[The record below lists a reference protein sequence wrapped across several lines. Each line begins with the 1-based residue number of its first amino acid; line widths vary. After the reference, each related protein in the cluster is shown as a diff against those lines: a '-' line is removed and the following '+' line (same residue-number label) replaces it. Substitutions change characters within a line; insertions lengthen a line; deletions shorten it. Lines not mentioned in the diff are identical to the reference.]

1 MMEKVIEGLQE
12 MEEMIKGMQ
21 ERIEQ
26 LEKENK
32 ELQEKVKKL
41 EVKNLAQEEKVEE
54 TYKSGETKPNL
65 MPKRKPR
72 KKKEKE
78 TKLVTDKNA
87 IMVVVNGEIKELQE
101 DFNMDDIE
109 GIYVKYRPT
118 DGKKIKEEYMA
129 FKDIVNFTQQ
139 KKDCVERML
148 REKLNKKN
156 KRVYFSDL
164 NFALMSGTT
173 QKEWEEMIEI
183 KAEEDKKK
191 WEWIDK
197 SK

>member
-1 MMEKVIEGLQE
+1 MIEKVIEGLQE

-32 ELQEKVKKL
+32 ELQERVKEL
-41 EVKNLAQEEKVEE
+41 EGENLAQEENK
-54 TYKSGETKPNL
+54 
-65 MPKRKPR
+65 KRKPR
-72 KKKEKE
+72 KEKEKE

-87 IMVVVNGEIKELQE
+87 IMAVVNGEIKELQE

-109 GIYVKYRPT
+109 GIYIKYRPT

-148 REKLNKKN
+148 RGKLNKKN

-173 QKEWEEMIEI
+173 QKEWKEMLEI
-183 KAEEDKKK
+183 KAEEDRKK
-191 WEWIDK
+191 WEWVDK